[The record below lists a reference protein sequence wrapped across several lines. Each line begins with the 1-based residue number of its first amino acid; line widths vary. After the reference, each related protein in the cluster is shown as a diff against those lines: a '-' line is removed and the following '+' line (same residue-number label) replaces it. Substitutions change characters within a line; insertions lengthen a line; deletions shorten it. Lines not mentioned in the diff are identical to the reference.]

1 MEYSEWFCI
10 ESSKWGASCK
20 PTCSMFS
27 PAVLFSVF
35 SLFCCVFLCC
45 VFSLCCYL
53 SLASSMAVAWL
64 SLFRIC
70 SRNSVC
76 RLGLH
81 WPLPIVASWW
91 SQWGSCDREF
101 TIIHVT
107 VDPWRGV
114 QLPLLFDCHCCS
126 YCKCVYFGFLSLLGF
141 CFMVLCSQ
149 FGLSFS
155 GNFCDLMKKC

>member
-1 MEYSEWFCI
+1 
-10 ESSKWGASCK
+10 
-20 PTCSMFS
+20 MFF

-35 SLFCCVFLCC
+35 SLFCC

-76 RLGLH
+76 RLDLH
-81 WPLPIVASWW
+81 WPLPTVASWW

-114 QLPLLFDCHCCS
+114 QLPLLFILQVCLFWFFVPVWFLFYGPLFSVLSILLWKFLWLNEEVLTWLCFFLIVRMEIS
-126 YCKCVYFGFLSLLGF
+126 YER
-141 CFMVLCSQ
+141 
-149 FGLSFS
+149 
-155 GNFCDLMKKC
+155 